1 MWVLTYLTS
10 LFGTRR
16 FALRNRRIL
25 AALVFSLLLGLPLL
39 AADPVIERGIDVFTT
54 PANGTTYYDFANNPI
69 PAGFFCKGSKAFADR
84 VAFKGLPL
92 ATGAPGQLRGAD
104 TVIERLDN
112 AAFNA
117 DGTAT
122 TRLLFRA
129 LSLVSIAPIKT
140 TCGDFHVYVTLGGKQ
155 RVTTMNI
162 HRTQEGGG
170 NFVAPLALDAR
181 VTFIPV
187 KPARNKAAR
196 KLELAAD
203 FTFPDT
209 PLPWRFSAGARA
221 KGMGPVIVDTD
232 GDLTPDTLLPNTS
245 NFSAG
250 SPPDRFR
257 SKVDSYYSTCDP
269 CATVSCHTDP
279 STGKQHCSYP
289 IWGTGCGERTYC
301 P

>member
-1 MWVLTYLTS
+1 M
-10 LFGTRR
+10 
-16 FALRNRRIL
+16 RNRSIL
-25 AALVFSLLLGLPLL
+25 AALVFSLLLGLSPL

-54 PANGTTYYDFANNPI
+54 PANGTTYYDFANDPI
-69 PAGFFCKGSKAFADR
+69 PAGFFCKGSKAFTDR
-84 VAFKGLPL
+84 VTFKGLPL

-122 TRLLFRA
+122 TRLQFRA

-170 NFVAPLALDAR
+170 NFVAPLALDVR

-196 KLELAAD
+196 NLEVTTS
-203 FTFPDT
+203 FTFPPS
-209 PLPWRFSAGARA
+209 PLPWSFADGARA
-221 KGMGPVIVDTD
+221 KRIGFVVVDTN
-232 GDLTPDTLLPNTS
+232 GDLAPDTALPGTS
-245 NFSAG
+245 NFRPGVS
-250 SPPDRFR
+250 PDRPA
-257 SKVDSYYSTCDP
+257 SKIGIYGECPSCAQWVCHSGEGHEHCYVPPPPPMCMEVDLCY
-269 CATVSCHTDP
+269 
-279 STGKQHCSYP
+279 
-289 IWGTGCGERTYC
+289 
-301 P
+301 